1 MLGRWFQVGYYM
13 GKLLVEKGVW
23 KKTEFV
29 DGKKSSKKVEVE
41 GLRIRRKKGRESE
54 TRKKNSLL
62 RVIGRNQ
69 PLNQDKT
76 PLSAAL
82 SGERTQEN
90 DHCW

>member
-1 MLGRWFQVGYYM
+1 MLGRWFSLFITWANCWLKKVCG
-13 GKLLVEKGVW
+13 
-23 KKTEFV
+23 KTEFV

-41 GLRIRRKKGRESE
+41 GLRTRRKKGRESE

-69 PLNQDKT
+69 PLNQDKN

-90 DHCW
+90 DHC